1 MTGSA
6 SDHGHGIDDVR
17 QRLATAN
24 ERSSDSRRIDLE
36 AIVVRY
42 EDRPDRCTI
51 TPRECPEG
59 DRLTT
64 WLSADIDA
72 FVDLEAMR

>member
-6 SDHGHGIDDVR
+6 SDHELDSVR
-17 QRLATAN
+17 QRLAAAT
-24 ERSSDSRRIDLE
+24 ERSTDSRRIGLE

-59 DRLTT
+59 ERLTT

-72 FVDLEAMR
+72 FVALEAMR